1 MLADIVP
8 RAKSSQRWHV
18 KHVLVPIHPEGWRFA
33 ALFAIAGTLLFWVWV
48 PLGWIGVV
56 LTLWCVYFFRNPDR
70 VVPQREGLVI
80 APADGRVCM
89 ITETHLPSELDRELD
104 RSEEEKRIRVS
115 IFMNVFNVHV
125 NRAPV
130 PGKILAAPYVKGKFL
145 NADLDKAS
153 EANERQLLLM
163 ETGEQD
169 TQTIAIVQ
177 IAGLVARRIR
187 CDVVP
192 GQVLKAGERFGLI
205 RFGSRVDVYLPAGV
219 APLVSVGQLTA
230 AGETVLAD
238 LSAPRPQT
246 PCNAELI

>member
-1 MLADIVP
+1 M
-8 RAKSSQRWHV
+8 
-18 KHVLVPIHPEGWRFA
+18 KHVFVPIHPEGWRFA
-33 ALFAIAGTLLFWVWV
+33 ALFALVSGLLFWAWV
-48 PLGWIGVV
+48 PLGWVGVIRTV
-56 LTLWCVYFFRNPDR
+56 WCVYFFRNPDR
-70 VVPQREGLVI
+70 VVPQADGLVI

-89 ITETHLPSELDRELD
+89 ITETHLPGELEGNED
-104 RSEEEKRIRVS
+104 EKRLRVS

-153 EANERQLLLM
+153 EDNERQILLM
-163 ETGEQD
+163 ETADKE
-169 TQTIAIVQ
+169 TIGIVQ

-187 CDVVP
+187 CDVTP
-192 GQVLKAGERFGLI
+192 EQVLKAGERFGLI

-219 APLVSVGQLTA
+219 APLVSVGQLTV

-238 LSAPRPQT
+238 LSAARPQT
-246 PCNAELI
+246 PRRGDLI